1 MCDLDTSHLGTS
13 YFKAAY
19 IVSKSNYPIAK
30 LHLAELAIPGNL
42 K

>member
-1 MCDLDTSHLGTS
+1 MCDLDTSHLGPS
-13 YFKAAY
+13 YFKAVD

-30 LHLAELAIPGNL
+30 LHLAELTMPGNL